1 MEDILAISRSEMNF
15 AGFEAAE
22 ALCGSDT
29 FMLRK
34 AKSQNNWPF
43 QHSTVS
49 VTFLCKFDI
58 LTSSRPGH
66 TAHRRGW

>member
-22 ALCGSDT
+22 ALCESNT

-34 AKSQNNWPF
+34 AKIISRFNIPPF
-43 QHSTVS
+43 
-49 VTFLCKFDI
+49 
-58 LTSSRPGH
+58 P
-66 TAHRRGW
+66 

>member
-22 ALCGSDT
+22 ALCESNT
-29 FMLRK
+29 FM
-34 AKSQNNWPF
+34 APQSQNNQPF
-43 QHSTVS
+43 QRSTVS
-49 VTFLCKFDI
+49 VKFLCKFDI